1 MNLSQSQ
8 ALALG
13 SWISSPVLLKTLYP
27 NCILALNAETL
38 TRKSALLL
46 LCFLIQLNPCPSG
59 TKCLTFFA
67 GSGSRCPAAQWVAQA
82 VPCLVQEPPSLRPLD
97 PHLSSAAAQPWLLH
111 RPRPHEL
118 KEGKGLIHTPITQEL
133 QQLTWHF

>member
-1 MNLSQSQ
+1 MSDIFCWKWLKV
-8 ALALG
+8 
-13 SWISSPVLLKTLYP
+13 SSSSVGGTGCSVPGAGASLPVAP
-27 NCILALNAETL
+27 
-38 TRKSALLL
+38 
-46 LCFLIQLNPCPSG
+46 G
-59 TKCLTFFA
+59 A
-67 GSGSRCPAAQWVAQA
+67 GM
-82 VPCLVQEPPSLRPLD
+82 D